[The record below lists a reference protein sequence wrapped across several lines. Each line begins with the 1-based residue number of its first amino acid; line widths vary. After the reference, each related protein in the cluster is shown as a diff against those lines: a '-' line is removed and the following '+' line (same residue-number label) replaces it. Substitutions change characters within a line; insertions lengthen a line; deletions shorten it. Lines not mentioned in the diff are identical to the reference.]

1 MWIKKIKLHVS
12 VWFNL
17 LGLINS
23 SANSQG
29 QIEAMIMMMTMMKY
43 QLDIGVNKQEQ
54 TVRTDPTPLMYP
66 QHAAIEML
74 GQKDI
79 AEFDLTRM

>member
-1 MWIKKIKLHVS
+1 
-12 VWFNL
+12 
-17 LGLINS
+17 
-23 SANSQG
+23 
-29 QIEAMIMMMTMMKY
+29 MTMMKY

-54 TVRTDPTPLMYP
+54 TVLTDPTPLMYP